1 MKRIQAAILA
11 LLLALTVLCA
21 GAETVPEQTEAEA
34 EEPTSLVVGNPTP
47 MRGDFF
53 SDMWGNA
60 TSDIDVRDLLHGYNL
75 IRWDGENGMFAVD
88 PSVVSGVVKTQN
100 DEGDHTYILV
110 LYDDLFYSDGTLIT
124 AWDYAFSYFLSIAPQ
139 MAEIGATPL
148 RKAQIVGYQTYM
160 DSNGTEPLAG
170 IRVLAEDMISIT
182 LDHAYLPFFYE
193 MGLLACNPYPISVI
207 APGVEVR
214 DDGQGIY
221 LANSDPT
228 VTEPV
233 FTAELL
239 KQTILDP
246 ETGYRSHPAV
256 VSGPYTLTS
265 WDGEKAEFEI
275 NPFYKGNAEGQKPS
289 IDHLTY
295 MAAVNDTM
303 MDQLAAGE
311 FGLLNKVTRVDQIN
325 RGMALVEEAG
335 FTMAN
340 YPRIGLSYIS
350 FACEKPAMADPA
362 VRQAIAYCF
371 DRNAVVTDYAG
382 AFGLRVD
389 GYYGIGQWMYGVIS
403 GTTAP
408 PVSMPEDE
416 NDAAAVA
423 EYEAKL
429 AEFEALNLDGLN
441 AYEVNT
447 DEAAGLL
454 DKAGWKLN
462 EEGLRE
468 KDGTVL
474 DLHLIYPEGNNIETS
489 LRKYLAANL
498 ETVGIRLTMEA
509 VPMRELLTRWYRQGE
524 RSDDMIYLASN
535 FDIIFDPATHF
546 DPEGAWSYTNLADE
560 ELYQAAVE
568 MRQTEPGDVLT
579 YMQRWV
585 KFQER
590 FNTVLPM
597 IPVYSN
603 VYFDFYRN
611 DLQEYDIAG
620 SATWGQAIVGARIG
634 EVETVTVE
642 DAAEGTETFE

>member
-1 MKRIQAAILA
+1 MKRIEAFILA
-11 LLLALTVLCA
+11 LLMALTSLCA
-21 GAETVPEQTEAEA
+21 MAETVPEAA
-34 EEPTSLVVGNPTP
+34 EEKEKTSLTVGNPTP

-53 SDMWGNA
+53 TDMWGNA

-75 IRWDGENGMFAVD
+75 IRWDGENGMFTVD

-100 DEGDHTYILV
+100 EAGDHTYILA
-110 LYDDLFYSDGTLIT
+110 LYNDLFYSDGTKIT
-124 AWDYAFSYFLSIAPQ
+124 AWDYAFSYLFSIAPQ
-139 MAEIGATPL
+139 LSEIGATPL
-148 RKAQIVGYQTYM
+148 RRAQIAGYQAYM

-170 IRVLAEDMISIT
+170 IRVLADDILSIT

-193 MGLLACNPYPISVI
+193 MGLLMCNPYPIHEI
-207 APGVEVR
+207 APGVKVR
-214 DDGQGIY
+214 DDGQGVY
-221 LANSDPT
+221 LANSDPAA
-228 VTEPV
+228 TEPV

-246 ETGYRSHPAV
+246 ETGYRSHPKV
-256 VSGPYTLTS
+256 VSGPYTLAS

-289 IDHLTY
+289 IDHRTY

-311 FGLLNKVTRVDQIN
+311 FGLLNKVTRTDRI
-325 RGMALVEEAG
+325 EAG
-335 FTMAN
+335 MTQMMKSESAMSS
-340 YPRIGLSYIS
+340 YPRMGLSYIS
-350 FACEKPAMADPA
+350 FACEKPAMADQA
-362 VRQAIAYCF
+362 VRTAIAWCF
-371 DRNAVVTDYAG
+371 DRDAAAADYAG
-382 AFGLRVD
+382 AFGIRVD
-389 GYYGIGQWMYGVIS
+389 GYYGIGQWMYRVAT
-403 GTTAP
+403 GTTTP
-408 PVSMPEDE
+408 PIQAPEDE
-416 NDAAAVA
+416 NDKEAMAK
-423 EYEAKL
+423 YEADL
-429 AEFEALNLDGLN
+429 AAYAALSLENLTQ
-441 AYEVNT
+441 YTKNT
-447 DEAAGLL
+447 EEAAKVL
-454 DKAGWKLN
+454 DKAGWKIN
-462 EEGLRE
+462 ENGLRE

-474 DLHLIYPEGNNIETS
+474 DLHLIYPEGNNIEAS
-489 LRKYLAANL
+489 LRKHLAANL

-579 YMQRWV
+579 YMQRWL

-590 FNTVLPM
+590 FNKLLPM

-611 DLQEYDIAG
+611 DLQGYEIQENV
-620 SATWGQAIVGARIG
+620 TWGRAIVGARIG
-634 EVETVTVE
+634 EAETVTVE